1 MKTLN
6 LKYFGV
12 RILIFRGHVP
22 CDVIGTWPS
31 DSVRALSYWWS
42 MMTMRLSCTD
52 TEIRASKILGSRVWP
67 FGVTW
72 RHRWRDHWTRRRHF
86 PIGGQWWPCVYLA
99 PLWRYEASKLRSSHV
114 KGQMFTAHA
123 RCHVTSWPVGGGGQ
137 KWLHIWSSRCHIAYS
152 LYKFYG
158 AIRWRLKAVCRCN
171 FYTGAFFEG

>member
-1 MKTLN
+1 MLCWWSIINYLLSTAMKTLN

-72 RHRWRDHWTRRRHF
+72 RHRSRDHWTRHMWF
-86 PIGGQWWPCVYLA
+86 PTGGPLEPCIYLA
-99 PLWRYEASKLRSSHV
+99 LLRRYKASKLHLPMLKAKSSQH
-114 KGQMFTAHA
+114 ML
-123 RCHVTSWPVGGGGQ
+123 HVTWPVGRGPKMTTYLEFPSPHCLFTIQLLWG
-137 KWLHIWSSRCHIAYS
+137 YDDD
-152 LYKFYG
+152 
-158 AIRWRLKAVCRCN
+158 
-171 FYTGAFFEG
+171 